1 MLHSNEKDKLQNA
14 ESLTLPCS
22 RQVITR
28 LTQTLM
34 VTIFLLLHSA
44 FAVSPTEYGA
54 VAGDGLDDTAAIQA
68 AIDNNSEVYLDG
80 EFMVSRTLTLHSDL
94 LIESNGRGGLLMT
107 SGPDGFGNLD
117 AATEYSDNAIG
128 LSGDNVANV
137 QLKNFKLTKQFQDRS
152 NVSAVRI
159 RRGDNIQVS
168 GLDITGF
175 SNGLVIAFDSVRWG
189 FINNNYIHG
198 SYTSSEAQH
207 TAIAIDSSRV
217 IDAGTILNSS
227 SVLVDNN
234 FIMGLKVSQQLRDRN
249 RVETDGIN
257 IAGPETH
264 DIWLTDNAISQVGE
278 GIDSFG
284 QRVSVRGNS
293 LYQNYIFGIKL
304 IHGASN
310 SVVVGNEIIRPAKV
324 GIVLAGSNS
333 VQRDTSA
340 NQIIDNFISGVGQ
353 NSAINWRPRYTA
365 GISLEANGSQSGIVV
380 GNTIDSNRIANN
392 GQMDFGVLCDVPH
405 DNQISNLDLQGN
417 ALQEGLRDCS

>member
-1 MLHSNEKDKLQNA
+1 MAGIRLENVTKRWGSFVGVANFD
-14 ESLTLPCS
+14 LTIADREFLVLLGPSGCGKTTTLRMIAGLELPTS
-22 RQVITR
+22 GEI
-28 LTQTLM
+28 
-34 VTIFLLLHSA
+34 
-44 FAVSPTEYGA
+44 
-54 VAGDGLDDTAAIQA
+54 
-68 AIDNNSEVYLDG
+68 YLDG
-80 EFMVSRTLTLHSDL
+80 EFMVSNTLTLHSDL
-94 LIESNGRGGLLMT
+94 LIESNGRGGLLMI

-117 AATEYSDNAIG
+117 ATNEYSDSAIG
-128 LSGDNVANV
+128 LFGENVENV
-137 QLKNFKLTKQFQDRS
+137 QLKNFKVTKQFQDRS

-159 RRGDNIQVS
+159 RGGDNIQVS

-175 SNGLVIAFDSVRWG
+175 SNGLLIAFDSVRWG

-310 SVVVGNEIIRPAKV
+310 SVVSGNEIIRPAKV

-333 VQRDTSA
+333 VQRNTSA
-340 NQIIDNFISGVGQ
+340 NQIIDNYISGVGQ

-365 GISLEANGSQSGIVV
+365 GISLEENGSQSGVVV
-380 GNTIDSNRIANN
+380 GNTIDSNRIANT
-392 GQMDFGVLCDVPH
+392 GQMDYGVLCDVPH

-417 ALQEGLRDCS
+417 ALQAGLRDCS